1 MKDNASENYL
11 DQLLNSVNGEEPNST
26 KASEQAPLSHEEQWE
41 RDLFGA
47 PKSEEEV
54 TAKNEEDFLREFEE
68 ELLKDDMM
76 SPFSSLESANDQEV
90 DNTIN
95 DIINHVTENA
105 QAEDADALVDE
116 NAEFEGTLPE
126 EEPEETQSEE
136 EKQEQM
142 EREAMDEAIDSFDD
156 NLSTIPDDLQPPVD
170 EDQLGDS
177 QEEGE
182 LDLSGIGDNDLMDML
197 SDSADL
203 SDLGDLLSSADEE
216 KPLDGE
222 DSIGEYAQAE
232 MEAQEQQEEDEE
244 EPADNKKKKGKKAKK
259 EKKEKKDKEKSGF
272 LEKLKRIFFGEDEDE
287 EDASVALDAAMGEDT
302 AGMSDENKKILQEL
316 EAAGELDNPEK
327 KKEKKKKDKKEKKKK
342 EPKPPKPKKEKKPK
356 VPKEKKP
363 KEVDNTPPLPK
374 GPVIA
379 IVIMI
384 ASLMGLIML
393 GTNLLGYQAN
403 INSAKEQLDKGSYVE
418 AFSAL
423 QGIKIKDSDSDL
435 YDKLEVLS
443 TVDKKYQD
451 YLIFSNNG
459 NKDIALDNLV
469 CAYGR
474 YDLNKEKAKETD
486 CEKEYEA
493 IGGKIIKALLEEY
506 DMTGDEALDI
516 YQAKN
521 RKEYTLKLKAKLK
534 SLGLE

>member
-11 DQLLNSVNGEEPNST
+11 DQLLNSVNGEEVKST
-26 KASEQAPLSHEEQWE
+26 NASEQAPLSHEEQWE

-47 PKSEEEV
+47 PKSEKEV

-76 SPFSSLESANDQEV
+76 SPYSNLESANEQEV

-95 DIINHVTENA
+95 DIINHAAENA
-105 QAEDADALVDE
+105 HSEDADAIVDE

-126 EEPEETQSEE
+126 ELQPEDKKTQE
-136 EKQEQM
+136 EKKEQQ
-142 EREAMDEAIDSFDD
+142 EREAMDEAMDSFDD
-156 NLSTIPDDLQPPVD
+156 NLSSIPEDLQPPV
-170 EDQLGDS
+170 EGGQMGDS
-177 QEEGE
+177 QEDGE
-182 LDLSGIGDNDLMDML
+182 LDLSGIGENDLMDML

-203 SDLGDLLSSADEE
+203 SDLGDLLSSADGE

-222 DSIGEYAQAE
+222 DSIGEFAQAE
-232 MEAQEQQEEDEE
+232 MEAQEQQESDAEN
-244 EPADNKKKKGKKAKK
+244 PADSADKKSKKSKK
-259 EKKEKKDKEKSGF
+259 EKKKKDKEKSGF
-272 LEKLKRIFFGEDEDE
+272 FEKLKRILFGEDEDE
-287 EDASVALDAAMGEDT
+287 ELDSVALNAAIGEDT

-316 EAAGELDNPEK
+316 EAAGELDTPGK

-342 EPKPPKPKKEKKPK
+342 EPKPPKQKKEKKPK

-384 ASLMGLIML
+384 ASLTGLIML
-393 GTNLLGYQAN
+393 GTSLLGYQAS
-403 INSAKEQLDKGSYVE
+403 INTAKEQLDKGSYVE

-423 QGIKIKDSDSDL
+423 QGLKMKGNDSDL

-443 TVDKKYQD
+443 TVDDKYQD
-451 YLIFSNNG
+451 YLIFENNG
-459 NKDIALDNLV
+459 NKEIALDNLV

-474 YDLNKEKAKETD
+474 YDLNKEKAKEAD
-486 CEKEYEA
+486 CDKEYEA